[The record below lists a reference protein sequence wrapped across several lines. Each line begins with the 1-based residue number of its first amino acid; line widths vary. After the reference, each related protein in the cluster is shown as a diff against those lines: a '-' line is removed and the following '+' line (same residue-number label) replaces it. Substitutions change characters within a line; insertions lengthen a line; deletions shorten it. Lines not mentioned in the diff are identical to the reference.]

1 MRKRRPARAG
11 RWIARV
17 LCVFFALVGLLPVL
31 AGVLLR
37 TEMARTWAS
46 EQARTLLHQET
57 GLEGAFQASVR
68 PWPLTIVVDDLEI
81 RATDDAGPAITVD
94 QLTLRPQLFSLLQG
108 RMNAGDIEVERPHV
122 RLVVRD
128 GKVANL
134 DLRTRPSD
142 DSSPPVERAPFSSLA
157 VNDAHLDVT
166 VDDLRVAG
174 REIDVDVSASEGPV
188 FDLAVR
194 TGRVHLDSGGRLAF
208 TGYGAPEPVD
218 ARHEDS
224 VCELDARVRVEPDA
238 VLVRRVRLSGVAD
251 LDPEPDTRPSCLLSE
266 KDLRRLQLELRLV
279 RMALDDK
286 GMASVAGHVRARAP
300 LRLANRFFEFL
311 PLQGWVA
318 TQVDGAWHRGQKL
331 PDVWGAVQGE
341 GIALGIYRIAST
353 LSAKARID
361 AGVVRVPEA
370 QVGFAD
376 GVVRIEEAEVRPL
389 AAGIP
394 LRAARL
400 DIGGMKFPGL
410 MRDLGV
416 TDHTHVR
423 MDFHEGTLSAVE
435 GTIDPLRIDSDLRT
449 QVRDFEVFDAAFDD
463 PSRKHVI
470 GVRQGTVR
478 SKFAIRPNAVEF
490 QNGRAEFGGSHL
502 NVFTSLGFAN
512 EFRLSVSKGS
522 RVDLDDVNPLLDIP
536 WKGKADLTVDITGV
550 FNDPLIQGDLA
561 IEGFEFAEMAFG
573 DVQRGKVQFRPMIM
587 DISDVHGVKG
597 YSTFHVPSM
606 RVDFTG
612 PAPVMADAQVRS
624 SAFDLR
630 DFLSIFHFE
639 KDPRFRDIHGVAAA
653 NAQLHYE
660 QGGPLDRCGGGW
672 LGVRVDGTVR
682 QLDLFEEKYDG
693 GTFELDYEWFDRE
706 AQELGV
712 RADIRTFVLRK
723 GEGTIVGQGTIRP
736 GGVLRAR
743 AAVSNLPVAELDA
756 LGGLGP
762 LLDARVSATAD
773 VRGTLDRIEADIDT
787 RVGPLRLGTA
797 ILPPSRLSV
806 RLVPVDPPVRVIGRT
821 RCGLPIGAPFDPVA
835 FAKDTPA
842 GVFEVQGELF
852 GGQVV
857 LQDMQV
863 TRQTHKVAT
872 GTIVARALD
881 LGKVVQIWPTMA
893 GSEDIPKGVLSGALD
908 MRHLP
913 LDALDQADL
922 SLVLTALE
930 VQSATGS
937 VRLRQG
943 TPPITLRRDELTI
956 PGILL
961 DFQSPKGIS
970 GTFLAA
976 GRVQSTTKAPELD
989 LHAQLTPTDL
999 SALANVVPR
1008 IERARGVVEA
1018 SLDISG
1024 SWQSPR
1030 YRGQASLRDGALTV
1044 TGVPMPIDDIG
1055 VLVRIDERQIQLERA
1070 NARLGGGRITAVGTL
1085 PVEGFDFGTASASIT
1100 ARDLHLAVVD
1110 GVKMTVDADLT
1121 ASWNA
1126 RLMQD
1131 AGNIPRV
1138 VGDVRLLAFE
1148 YTRPFRMEADLS
1160 SLAERARRTT
1170 FELYDPSQDVVDFE
1184 VRIHAP
1190 RPLRI
1195 RNNLADMKL
1204 SLDSPVLTLAG
1215 SNQRVGLRGALRVQP
1230 GSRVRLRANEF
1241 EVRDGLL
1248 RFDDT
1253 TRIVPNLDVTAV
1265 TEYRR
1270 YSGAADTAPAA
1281 AGASG
1286 VSRAGGQWRI
1296 QMHAHG
1302 DTDNL
1307 RLDLTSE
1314 PALSQEDIIL
1324 LLTLGVTRAELD
1336 QMQASSLGETAA
1348 LEALSTLTGAD
1359 SVVRESLP
1367 VIDDFRFGSAYS
1379 SRSGRTEP
1387 TVTVGKRVTERVRA
1401 NVTSGLSDTREVRSN
1416 LEWQLTGASSVL
1428 GSWDNVNNVSNS
1440 SLGNLGADVR
1450 FRISFE

>member
-1 MRKRRPARAG
+1 MRKRRPARVG

-17 LCVFFALVGLLPVL
+17 LCILFALIGLLPVL

-46 EQARTLLHQET
+46 EQARSLLHEET
-57 GLEGAFQASVR
+57 GLDGSFHASVR
-68 PWPLTIVVDDLEI
+68 PWPLTIVVDNLEI
-81 RATDDAGPAITVD
+81 QATDEAGPALTVD

-128 GKVANL
+128 GKVTNL
-134 DLRTRPSD
+134 DLHTRPRD
-142 DSSPPVERAPFSSLA
+142 DAPQPVKRAPFSSLA

-166 VDDLRVAG
+166 VDDLRVSG
-174 REIDVDVSASEGPV
+174 REIDIDVSASEGPV

-194 TGRVHLDSGGRLAF
+194 TGRVHVDSRGRLAF
-208 TGYGAPEPVD
+208 TGYGAPDPVD

-238 VLVRRVRLSGVAD
+238 VLIRRIRLSGVAD
-251 LDPEPDTRPSCLLSE
+251 LDPELDTRPSCLLPG
-266 KDLRRLQLELRLV
+266 KDPRRVELELRLV
-279 RMALDDK
+279 RAVLDDE
-286 GMASVAGHVRARAP
+286 GPASVAGHVRARTP

-341 GIALGIYRIAST
+341 GIALGIYRIASV

-361 AGVVRVPEA
+361 AGVLRVPEA

-376 GVVRIEEAEVRPL
+376 GMVKIKDAEVRPL
-389 AAGIP
+389 AEGIP
-394 LRAARL
+394 LRASRL
-400 DIGGMKFPGL
+400 DIGGIKFPGL

-423 MDFHEGTLSAVE
+423 MDFQEGSLSAVE

-478 SKFAIRPNAVEF
+478 SKFAIRPHAVEF

-512 EFRLSVSKGS
+512 EFRLVVSKGS

-561 IEGFEFAEMAFG
+561 IEGFEFAEMALG
-573 DVQRGKVQFRPMIM
+573 DIQRGKVQFRPMIM
-587 DISDVHGVKG
+587 DISDVQGVKG
-597 YSTFHVPSM
+597 YSAYHVPSM

-612 PAPVMADAQVRS
+612 PAPVMADAQIRS
-624 SAFDLR
+624 SAFDIR

-639 KDPRFRDIHGVAAA
+639 KDPRYQDIHGVAAA

-672 LGVRVDGTVR
+672 LGVQVDGSLR

-693 GTFELDYEWFDRE
+693 GTFELDYEWFDRD
-706 AQELGV
+706 AQELGI

-756 LGGLGP
+756 LGALGP
-762 LLDARVSATAD
+762 LLDARISATAD
-773 VRGTLDRIEADIDT
+773 VRGTLDRIEADVDT
-787 RVGPLRLGTA
+787 RIGPLRLGTA

-821 RCGLPIGAPFDPVA
+821 RCGLPVGAPFDPVA
-835 FAKDTPA
+835 FAKDTPT
-842 GVFEVQGELF
+842 GVFEVRGELF

-857 LQDMQV
+857 VQDRHV
-863 TRQTHKVAT
+863 TQQTHMVEP

-913 LDALDQADL
+913 LDALHRADL

-930 VQSATGS
+930 VQSGTGS

-943 TPPITLRRDELTI
+943 TPPITLQRDELTV

-970 GTFLAA
+970 GTFLA
-976 GRVQSTTKAPELD
+976 GGQVHHMTSAPELD

-1018 SLDISG
+1018 SLDVTG
-1024 SWQSPR
+1024 SWQSPL
-1030 YRGQASLRDGALTV
+1030 YRGQASLRDGALSV
-1044 TGVPMPIDDIG
+1044 TGVPMPIDDID

-1085 PVEGFDFGTASASIT
+1085 PVEGFDFGTASATIT

-1126 RLMQD
+1126 RLMQET
-1131 AGNIPRV
+1131 GNIPRV

-1148 YTRPFRMEADLS
+1148 YTRPFRMEADIS
-1160 SLAERARRTT
+1160 SLAERARRTS
-1170 FELYDPSQDVVDFE
+1170 FELYDPSQDMVDFE

-1204 SLDSPVLTLAG
+1204 SLDSPVLTLSG
-1215 SNQRVGLRGALRVQP
+1215 SNQRVGLRGALRVQS

-1241 EVRDGLL
+1241 EVRDGLV
-1248 RFDDT
+1248 RFDDM
-1253 TRIVPNLDVTAV
+1253 TRIAPNLDVTAV

-1270 YSGAADTAPAA
+1270 YSGTADTAPA

-1348 LEALSTLTGAD
+1348 LEAISTLTGAD

-1416 LEWQLTGASSVL
+1416 LEWQLTGASSIL